1 MSVQRLRVRFRKGER
16 LRYISHLDV
25 LRHWE
30 RALRRAGIPLS
41 YSQGFTPHPKIT
53 FAAPLPLGFVSEAEL
68 MDVLLD
74 DRVDPKDFRER
85 VSRQTPPD
93 LAILEVREVGLSLPA
108 LQSLVEWADYE
119 VDLAGVTREEV
130 EAAGRAFLAAERW
143 VVLDERKDRP
153 REVDIRPGVAWLR
166 VTEGPCGLVRLTMR
180 LRASQQLTVRPEL
193 VVGAVAPGAR
203 TERIARVGLQLRE
216 ASPAIEAWKTR
227 GEFA

>member
-1 MSVQRLRVRFRKGER
+1 MRFRKGER

-30 RALRRAGIPLS
+30 RALRRARIPLS

-74 DRVDPKDFRER
+74 ERVDPEEFRER
-85 VSRQTPPD
+85 VSRQTPPE

-108 LQSLVEWADYE
+108 LQSLLEWADYE
-119 VDLAGVTREEV
+119 VELSGVSREAV
-130 EAAGRAFLAAERW
+130 DSAAREFLAAERW
-143 VVLDERKDRP
+143 VVADERKERA
-153 REVDIRPGVAWLR
+153 REIDIRPGVAWIR
-166 VTEGPCGLVRLTMR
+166 VEEGACGRVRLAMR

-193 VVGAVAPGAR
+193 VVTALAPAAR
-203 TERIARVGLQLRE
+203 TERIARVGLHLRDV
-216 ASPAIEAWKTR
+216 SPAIDAWKTR